1 MRAGGGRYNT
11 AMIDGLKRVAELP
24 ASPGVYVMKGS
35 GGAVL
40 YVGKAKSLP
49 DRVRSYFQNPAR
61 LPPKT
66 AALLARVEDVEYFV
80 TGSELEALILE
91 NNLIKKHRPR
101 YNVVLR
107 DDKNYPFIRLAPAD
121 PYPRPEIVRRVVR
134 DGAVYFGPYV
144 PTNALRETLR
154 ILRYLFPLPN
164 CSITIDGT
172 AERACIEFEI
182 KRCLAPCTG
191 NQSQA
196 EYREMIDQV
205 RLFLEGKDQ
214 DLVRALEARMQAAS
228 DALRFEEAAR
238 IRDQIGRIEKV
249 LERQRVTSTRMEDQ
263 DVVGLVR
270 EGDAADVQVLFIR
283 GGMMTGRKDFYFDR
297 AEPDDAVLLTA
308 VLQQMYDRETVV
320 PREIVLPLD
329 LPDEEVLTAWLS
341 ARRGSRVRLTSPSR
355 GPDAK
360 LVALARENA
369 EAALA
374 DHRRA
379 RRAAEAEAHELQAVL
394 SLVRTPRRIEAFDIS
409 NLQGDQAVGSMV
421 VWEDGRI
428 KKADYRRFAIKTVR
442 GADDFG
448 MIYEVVT
455 RHYARVQSKE
465 GPWPD
470 LIVIDGGRGQ
480 VSAACDALGGLDIDL
495 GARGIGLIGL
505 AKERGEKGERVF
517 RPGDAV
523 ATPLDPSAGST
534 RLLQRIRDEAHR
546 FAVSY
551 HRTLR
556 HRRIETSRLDAI
568 VGIGPAKKRALLKRF
583 GSLDRLAEA
592 GENEVRAV
600 PGMTDTLARL
610 VVRALRAS
618 APRRG

>member
-1 MRAGGGRYNT
+1 
-11 AMIDGLKRVAELP
+11 MIDGLRRVAELP
-24 ASPGVYVMKGS
+24 VSPGVYVMKRS
-35 GGAVL
+35 GGGVL

-49 DRVRSYFQNPAR
+49 DRVRSYFQPGAR

-66 AALLARVEDVEYFV
+66 AAMLAQVEDIDYFV

-91 NNLIKKHRPR
+91 NNLIKKHRPK

-107 DDKNYPFIRLAPAD
+107 DDKNYPFIRLALED

-191 NQSQA
+191 RQSQV
-196 EYREMIDQV
+196 EYREMIEQV
-205 RLFLEGKDQ
+205 RLFLEGRDQ
-214 DLVRALEARMQAAS
+214 DLVRALRARMADAA
-228 DALRFEEAAR
+228 DGLRFEEAAR

-249 LERQRVTSTRMEDQ
+249 LERQRVTSTRLEDQ
-263 DVVGLVR
+263 DVVGLFR
-270 EGDAADVQVLFIR
+270 EGEAADVQVLFIR
-283 GGMMTGRKDFYFDR
+283 GGMMIGRKDFYFEK
-297 AEPDDAVLLTA
+297 AEPEDAVLLTA
-308 VLQQMYDRETVV
+308 VLQQLYDRETVV
-320 PREIVLPLD
+320 PPEIILPAD
-329 LPDEEVLTAWLS
+329 LPDEALLAAWLS
-341 ARRGSRVRLTSPSR
+341 ERRGSRVKLTSPSR
-355 GPDAK
+355 GPDASV
-360 LVALARENA
+360 VALATENA
-369 EAALA
+369 EAAFA
-374 DHRRA
+374 DHRRKRQA
-379 RRAAEAEAHELQAVL
+379 ADAEALELRAVL
-394 SLVRTPRRIEAFDIS
+394 GLQRVPRRIEAFDIS
-409 NLQGDQAVGSMV
+409 NFQGDQAVGSLV
-421 VWEDGRI
+421 VWEEGRI
-428 KKADYRRFAIKTVR
+428 KKADYRRFGIKTIR

-448 MIYEVVT
+448 MLYEVVT
-455 RHYARVQSKE
+455 RHYGRVQAKD

-480 VSAACDALGGLDIDL
+480 VSAAWDALRALGVDLAELGID
-495 GARGIGLIGL
+495 LIGL

-517 RPGDAV
+517 RLGRSD
-523 ATPLDPSAGST
+523 ATPLDPMAGST
-534 RLLQRIRDEAHR
+534 LLLQRIRDEAHR
-546 FAVSY
+546 FAVTY

-556 HRRIETSRLDAI
+556 HRRTEASQLDAV
-568 VGIGPAKKRALLKRF
+568 VGIGPAKKRALLKQF
-583 GSLDRLAEA
+583 GSLDRLARA
-592 GENEVRAV
+592 GEDEVRAV
-600 PGMTDTLARL
+600 PGMTDALARL